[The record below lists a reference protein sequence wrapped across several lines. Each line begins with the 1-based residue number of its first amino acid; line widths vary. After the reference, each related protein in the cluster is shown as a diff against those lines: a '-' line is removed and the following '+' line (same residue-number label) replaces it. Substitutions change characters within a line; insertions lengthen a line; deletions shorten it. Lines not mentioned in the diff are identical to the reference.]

1 MKQIEE
7 IEHTKYIYDEIIF
20 VMEYEKI
27 CIYFKNR
34 VVGGNFDD
42 FFCDEVIDIHQLNL
56 GKFRKN

>member
-1 MKQIEE
+1 
-7 IEHTKYIYDEIIF
+7 
-20 VMEYEKI
+20 MEYEKI
-27 CIYFKNR
+27 CTYFKNR